1 MKKISSYIYR
11 ADSHD
16 DLGYWSNL
24 SKDNNEI
31 LMKEI
36 SEKPAKTV
44 ISENFPQLYDIIFSD
59 KRAAAIELLSLTG
72 DERCIDFGCMWG
84 ALTIPLAK
92 QCKSVVGVDQTLQSL
107 RLTER
112 RLLDDGL
119 DNVTLINANL
129 KNYIPDASAYD
140 VAVVNGVLE
149 WIPEEGYIDLG
160 NYYGK
165 YNSKSYTSG
174 SSPRHQHIQFLMNE
188 IL

>member
-1 MKKISSYIYR
+1 MQICCRSR
-11 ADSHD
+11 
-16 DLGYWSNL
+16 
-24 SKDNNEI
+24 
-31 LMKEI
+31 
-36 SEKPAKTV
+36 
-44 ISENFPQLYDIIFSD
+44 
-59 KRAAAIELLSLTG
+59 
-72 DERCIDFGCMWG
+72 
-84 ALTIPLAK
+84 
-92 QCKSVVGVDQTLQSL
+92 QTLQSL

-174 SSPRHQHIQFLMNE
+174 SSPRHQHIQFLMNVRNSLTPGGRLLLAIE
-188 IL
+188 NRYDFRLFFGLKDPHVNILCDVLTSTHS